1 MVWRGGAFA
10 LKLQEDPRTTYGANF
25 APELRAAVARLF
37 ARHFVVHLQAEL
49 LKPDEILQRDYADI
63 PARTATQVLLARV
76 RAEFAIPTGEALPA
90 ENLFRIWMEI
100 DGKYNYDE
108 LSFIGYSHIY
118 FNRLLDLR
126 DGTSES
132 LERLLV
138 SMRAVFDKFDYQS
151 QRLPISLFL
160 HLENLMRELM
170 RQIVNEDL
178 PEHRPRAKTSSCCR
192 AAPTSATCTSISRA
206 CSTPRWRRTSGCC
219 TASCRRKSPRSS
231 SATATSR
238 PTTCRMP
245 QSSSPTSSTSAPRRR
260 GSRRRRSSS
269 ASTATSPP
277 STAS

>member
-1 MVWRGGAFA
+1 M
-10 LKLQEDPRTTYGANF
+10 
-25 APELRAAVARLF
+25 ARLF

-178 PEHRPRAKTSSCCR
+178 PEHRPQGENL
-192 AAPTSATCTSISRA
+192 IVLQSRA
-206 CSTPRWRRTSGCC
+206 YQRDMYEYFEGVLDATLAENIRLLHGILPEEVATELKRNGYVTPNYVPD
-219 TASCRRKSPRSS
+219 A
-231 SATATSR
+231 
-238 PTTCRMP
+238 